1 MKKFGMMALLMSISA
16 CGSVGGYSLNLMDYL
31 GGSSDAEAEASE

>member
-16 CGSVGGYSLNLMDYL
+16 CGSVGGYSLNPMDYL
-31 GGSSDAEAEASE
+31 GGSSGAEAEASE